1 MEIVNFTNHLDKTN
15 LTYIDI
21 ENQIKDYVLNFT
33 GQKNEESEYKISF
46 PRYIT
51 PFYEYVFEKNH
62 VPTQIYYANYL
73 YLSKNIKWLN
83 ENNFSDSIL
92 RGLEFRLKQTYP
104 SLVRDLHFCLFLKEN
119 SNFESVLYN
128 MDLDFQHGIDI
139 LVKKENKNF
148 GINLY
153 TCTRRGM
160 EFREKKGKRH
170 TKFTDVINIELPV
183 DFRGSRICGN
193 FFLYGEREMN
203 FLSKIIEKELN
214 KQLICKISL
223 G

>member
-1 MEIVNFTNHLDKTN
+1 MEIINFVNDLEKTS
-15 LTYIDI
+15 LTYTDV
-21 ENQIKDYVLNFT
+21 ENQIKEYVLSFS

-51 PFYEYVFEKNH
+51 PFYEHVFEKNQ
-62 VPTQIYYANYL
+62 VPTQIHYVNYL
-73 YLSKNIKWLN
+73 YLTKNIEWLN
-83 ENNFSDSIL
+83 EKKFSDSIL

-104 SLVRDLHFCLFLKEN
+104 SLVRDLHFCLYLKEKG
-119 SNFESVLYN
+119 NFENVLYN

-148 GINLY
+148 GVNLY

-170 TKFTDVINIELPV
+170 TKFSDVINIELPV

-193 FFLYGEREMN
+193 FFLYGEREMKMLN
-203 FLSKIIEKELN
+203 KVIEKEFV
-214 KQLICKISL
+214 IS
-223 G
+223 